1 MFHIKQIELVHWDF
15 WRRFTLPL
23 DSQIITIVGPN
34 GSGKTTLLDALRTLF
49 ALRCSGKRDF
59 RRYVRRADRSFAW
72 IRAVVANRPGN
83 TGKRPFFPCLQDE
96 VTLAC
101 RIRRGGGEWMRDYTI
116 ADGDLPIETLEEA
129 NDWLGLRD
137 YQSRLAW
144 GGLTPAIAKV
154 LALEQG
160 DTDKLCEYSP
170 KALLE
175 LVFDVFGDKEV
186 LDNYGAAREE
196 QMNAERELADLA
208 VDLDRLRAQADA
220 KRLEADRF
228 LEWKQLSDEAS
239 ALDAEIVPRL
249 EVAELSA
256 AINAER
262 EALAR
267 LAVERRERRHEQRIA
282 RDRLATVRQEREV
295 AESRRARLRSLDLDA
310 DKSHLAAHDEVRD
323 LEKLLAERDALRAQ
337 LAAERRERRHE
348 QRIARDRL
356 ATVRQEREVAESRR
370 ARLRSLDLDA
380 DKSHL
385 AAHDEVR
392 DLEKLL
398 AERDALRAQ
407 LAAEHGAD
415 AVALER
421 EHEEVEKRLDALRRD
436 ERQLVADFED
446 RSEQLRNARSRRGPP
461 ADPVVSAFR
470 QQLDA
475 EGIAHQGLAEIVEV
489 TDPAWQAAV
498 EAVLRPYRHIV
509 LLTHEHDRHAAWSL
523 GERERFR
530 HFIVPERE
538 EAPPANAMSLAEV
551 VRFSAPVPR
560 WLATLL
566 NRIRRVESVEA
577 ARNLPRDIE
586 WITRDCYHREH
597 RGARHLGR
605 PSDFHFGELARQARI
620 EALEAEVAR
629 LDAGRKRLNPQLD
642 EAKAR
647 LTTLRQQLMGLQAG
661 QLLAAK
667 AAQYADAEMA
677 LPDAQRRLT
686 AAIADRVD
694 AKTALDEVSGQI
706 NGINIEIERRER
718 DLRGSE
724 QRLAEIERDNA
735 PRRHGQ
741 AERIQKLRRRRRG
754 MPAGWQDPQE
764 LAQLDERYG
773 GAHGAR
779 RELERLRS
787 RIDEGEWVT
796 DAAVLTLRDR
806 VAADVAQRERDY
818 AERDG
823 YCNTTRR
830 LTTEARAAYIAKL
843 RATVRQYGR
852 NLKALGELAGVDV
865 DCPTPHLENDDVSL
879 NHAGLEVRFDFD
891 RKGAVGLN
899 DGEASGGQQVMK
911 SLVLL
916 IGLLMD
922 DARPGGFVFIDEP
935 FAHLDVANIDR
946 VGSFLR
952 ATRAQY
958 LITTPVTHNANI
970 FAPSLLTLV
979 TRKKKPG
986 EAWAPPIGVIQRDTG
1001 A

>member
-83 TGKRPFFPCLQDE
+83 TGKRPFFPCLDDE

-101 RIRRGGGEWMRDYTI
+101 RIRRGGGEWVRDYTI
-116 ADGDLPIETLEEA
+116 VDGDVPIETLEEA

-239 ALDAEIVPRL
+239 ALEEEIVPRL

-256 AINAER
+256 AINTER

-267 LAVERRERRHEQRIA
+267 LAV
-282 RDRLATVRQEREV
+282 
-295 AESRRARLRSLDLDA
+295 
-310 DKSHLAAHDEVRD
+310 
-323 LEKLLAERDALRAQ
+323 
-337 LAAERRERRHE
+337 ERRERRHE

-620 EALEAEVAR
+620 ETLEAEVAR